1 MLYATPEEIN
11 IDRERLQVA
20 YALLDEWTA
29 APGAAIPGAA
39 IAVGRHGRAI
49 EPQFFGRQ
57 GPEDDAEPI
66 RRDGCF
72 LLASITKP
80 VTYLAAM
87 LLVERGLLSLTDRV
101 TDYVPEFDAHHKDS
115 TLVFHLC
122 THTSGLPDMLT
133 NNIELRRQHAPLERF
148 VEGACDAVPLFQPG
162 TRVSY
167 QSMGTLMVAEI
178 VKRITGHP
186 LAVFL
191 EYELFGPLGL
201 SSTALGTGRL
211 DPARLVRVRL
221 STDNAFG
228 GGGGNYHWNS
238 SYWRQLGAPWGGLHS
253 TPDDFAVIC
262 QLMLAGGTLGDQRIV
277 SAATVERI
285 STNRLDELPD
295 LPEATRRTQ
304 PWGIGWRLNHPD
316 AGETFGDL
324 VGVRAYGH
332 LGATGTMCWIDPERE
347 AFCLLFTTAPL
358 AESHRK
364 LVRLSNAVAA
374 ALI

>member
-1 MLYATPEEIN
+1 MPYATPEEIA
-11 IDRERLQVA
+11 IDRERLHAA
-20 YALLDEWTA
+20 YSLLDEWTT

-49 EPQFFGRQ
+49 EPQFFGMQ

-101 TDYVPEFDAHHKDS
+101 ADYVPDFAAHHKDE
-115 TLVFHLC
+115 TLVLHLC
-122 THTSGLPDMLT
+122 THTSGLPDMLF
-133 NNIELRRQHAPLERF
+133 NNVDLRRRHAPLERY
-148 VEGACDAVPLFQPG
+148 VEGTNDAVPTFQPG
-162 TRVSY
+162 TQVSY

-178 VKRITGHP
+178 VRRISGQP
-186 LAVFL
+186 LADFL
-191 EYELFGPLGL
+191 ERELFGPLGM

-221 STDNAFG
+221 PADPAFG
-228 GGGGNYHWNS
+228 GGDFHWNS
-238 SYWRQLGAPWGGLHS
+238 VYWRQLGSPWGGLHS
-253 TPDDFAVIC
+253 TPDDFAAIC
-262 QLMLAGGTLGDQRIV
+262 QMMLAGGILGDKRIV
-277 SAATVERI
+277 SPATVERMT
-285 STNRLDELPD
+285 TNRLDDFAELAEPV
-295 LPEATRRTQ
+295 RRTQ
-304 PWGIGWRLNHPD
+304 PWGLGWRLNHPA
-316 AGETFGDL
+316 AGQTFGDL
-324 VGVRAYGH
+324 LGSQAYGH
-332 LGATGTMCWIDPERE
+332 LGATGTMCWIDPDRQ

-374 ALI
+374 AIL